1 MRCMTPLHAY
11 LPGIALTALVAV
23 LAIELGNAGWLA
35 AHGISALTMAIVGGI
50 VVGNSIYPLIAAR
63 SAAGVQFSKQTL
75 LRLGIVLYGIRLTF
89 QDIQHVGIGGV
100 IIDTIVVC
108 STFALA
114 WFLGTRLLGLDR
126 KTAMLIGAGSSICGA
141 AAVMAT
147 EPVVRGRADQVT
159 VAVSTVVVFGTVAIF
174 LYPVLYHLNIFGI
187 NSPAAYGL
195 FAGSTI
201 HEVAQVVAAGR
212 AIGEQAAATAVITKM
227 VRVMLL
233 APFLLGLSV
242 YLARESTGDVSDANG
257 AGGAAGTTGA
267 IGEAAEAVTVGAA
280 AEAVT
285 VGAAAEAVTV
295 GAVAEAVTVGAV
307 AEAVTVGAVA
317 EAVTVGAVAEA
328 VTVGA
333 ATRPR
338 ITIPW
343 FALGFVA
350 VTALNS
356 WVTLPAQLTAIAT
369 TFDTF
374 VLAMAMA
381 ALGLS
386 THVSAIRNAGIRP
399 LALAGILFVWLIAG
413 GVAINAGVAAL
424 LG

>member
-1 MRCMTPLHAY
+1 VALAAV
-11 LPGIALTALVAV
+11 IAL
-23 LAIELGNAGWLA
+23 LAIELGNIGWLQG
-35 AHGISALTMAIVGGI
+35 HGIGALTIAIVLGI
-50 VVGNSIYPLIAAR
+50 VVGNSVYPRIAA
-63 SAAGVQFSKQTL
+63 SSSHGVQFSKQTL

-89 QDIQHVGIGGV
+89 QDIRHVGIAGV
-100 IIDTIVVC
+100 VIDTVVVC

-114 WFLGTRLLGLDR
+114 WFLGTRWLGLDR

-141 AAVMAT
+141 AAVMAA

-159 VAVSTVVVFGTVAIF
+159 VAVSTVVVFGTIAIF
-174 LYPVLYHLNIFGI
+174 LYPALYHLNVFGI

-242 YLARESTGDVSDANG
+242 YLSRESQSSGSRGVTD
-257 AGGAAGTTGA
+257 GAANVGSSAATAGRGAVNAERGTLDAERGA
-267 IGEAAEAVTVGAA
+267 VDAERGAVNVGPGAADVGSGEAGA
-280 AEAVT
+280 
-285 VGAAAEAVTV
+285 
-295 GAVAEAVTVGAV
+295 
-307 AEAVTVGAVA
+307 
-317 EAVTVGAVAEA
+317 
-328 VTVGA
+328 
-333 ATRPR
+333 R
-338 ITIPW
+338 IAIPW

-356 WVTLPAQLTAIAT
+356 LVALPVQLTAIAT
-369 TFDTF
+369 AFDTF

-381 ALGLS
+381 ALGLT
-386 THVSAIRNAGIRP
+386 THVSAIRNAGVRP
-399 LALAGILFVWLIAG
+399 LALAAVLFVWLIAG
-413 GVAINAGVAAL
+413 GVAINAGVTAL
-424 LG
+424 LS

>member
-1 MRCMTPLHAY
+1 MGSMKN
-11 LPGIALTALVAV
+11 LPGVALAAVIAL
-23 LAIELGNAGWLA
+23 LAIELGHIGWLQG
-35 AHGISALTMAIVGGI
+35 HGISALTIAIVLGI
-50 VVGNSIYPLIAAR
+50 VVGNSVYPRIAA
-63 SAAGVQFSKQTL
+63 SSSHGVQFSKQTL

-89 QDIQHVGIGGV
+89 QDIRHVGIAGV
-100 IIDTIVVC
+100 VIDTVVVC

-114 WFLGTRLLGLDR
+114 WFLGTRWLGLDR

-141 AAVMAT
+141 AAVMAA

-159 VAVSTVVVFGTVAIF
+159 VAVSTVVVFGTIAIF
-174 LYPVLYHLNIFGI
+174 LYPALYHLNVLGI
-187 NSPAAYGL
+187 SSPAAYGL

-242 YLARESTGDVSDANG
+242 YLSRESQSSGSRGALDGAANAGHGTVNAEHDAPNGEYGAINAEHGTVNAEHGAANVGRGVADVGNGG
-257 AGGAAGTTGA
+257 AGA
-267 IGEAAEAVTVGAA
+267 
-280 AEAVT
+280 
-285 VGAAAEAVTV
+285 
-295 GAVAEAVTVGAV
+295 
-307 AEAVTVGAVA
+307 
-317 EAVTVGAVAEA
+317 
-328 VTVGA
+328 
-333 ATRPR
+333 R

-356 WVTLPAQLTAIAT
+356 LIALPVQLTAIAT
-369 TFDTF
+369 AFDTF

-381 ALGLS
+381 ALGLT
-386 THVSAIRNAGIRP
+386 THVSAIRNAGVRP
-399 LALAGILFVWLIAG
+399 LALAAVLFAWLIAG
-413 GVAINAGVAAL
+413 GVAINAGVTAL
-424 LG
+424 LS

>member
-1 MRCMTPLHAY
+1 MRGMKNL
-11 LPGIALTALVAV
+11 LPGTALAAAIALA
-23 LAIELGNAGWLA
+23 AIQLGNIGWLQ
-35 AHGISALTMAIVGGI
+35 AHGVSALTMAIVLGI
-50 VVGNSIYPLIAAR
+50 LIGNSVYPRIAASSTR
-63 SAAGVQFSKQTL
+63 GVQFSKQTL

-89 QDIQHVGIGGV
+89 QDIQHVGISGV
-100 IIDTIVVC
+100 VIDSIVVC

-174 LYPVLYHLNIFGI
+174 LYPVLYHLGLFGI
-187 NSPAAYGL
+187 RSPTAYGL

-233 APFLLGLSV
+233 APFLLALSV
-242 YLARESTGDVSDANG
+242 YLSREAPSEV
-257 AGGAAGTTGA
+257 TTKS
-267 IGEAAEAVTVGAA
+267 
-280 AEAVT
+280 
-285 VGAAAEAVTV
+285 
-295 GAVAEAVTVGAV
+295 
-307 AEAVTVGAVA
+307 
-317 EAVTVGAVAEA
+317 
-328 VTVGA
+328 
-333 ATRPR
+333 R

-356 WVTLPAQLTAIAT
+356 LVTLPAQLTAVAT

-381 ALGLS
+381 ALGLT

-399 LALAGILFVWLIAG
+399 LALAGILFAWLIVG
-413 GVAINAGVAAL
+413 GVTINAGISAL